1 MRAQNGD
8 PEKYCKANFLG
19 RGEINEATLKDLL
32 ANSFCCVVCFDEGEG
47 VPSRNFCEAKHRLHI
62 VQLHLRYSATSFA
75 LRQVMLQKICTDA
88 FGTGACK
95 KQSCYYLM

>member
-1 MRAQNGD
+1 MGIPQSIAQQ
-8 PEKYCKANFLG
+8 KFWR

-47 VPSRNFCEAKHRLHI
+47 VPSHNFCEAKHRLHT

-75 LRQVMLQKICTDA
+75 AGNIGRQSAVSGRRSAVGWLA
-88 FGTGACK
+88 
-95 KQSCYYLM
+95 KQAVFSV